1 MHLEKERAAEKSAAR
16 GKGAGDNEDVFE
28 KIGRDYAENAQAEQ
42 EIEDK
47 RWEGFGDFF
56 AKEGGTA
63 GQNANQRNDTFMT
76 AYKNGEEWLMN
87 GDDDSL
93 AKGFINRLRSSFGEG
108 TEDLAYLIYD
118 YAPWYEPAKK
128 VIDKNIAGN
137 IAATAD
143 RQFEKAKEK
152 TGKVGDRLIDFADS
166 SAEALG
172 YSMFGPKAF
181 YALGTSDGLEEY
193 RIQRENGIEQEL
205 ASRRALARA
214 GISIIEEKADDLIGK
229 YIAIDDVLY
238 GKHWEKE
245 AKPKLLQNAN
255 GDYIIEV
262 KKSELSN
269 DPNSI
274 TQVVNSKGGCDR
286 NYYGNDGKQVKQIS
300 NNGHGHPIEE
310 AMGKHGEH
318 AHDYYLNEEG
328 KPKRQPAR
336 ELTYLER
343 KENEDFL

>member
-1 MHLEKERAAEKSAAR
+1 MHLEKERAAEESAAR
-16 GKGAGDNEDVFE
+16 GKGAGDKEDVFE

-42 EIEDK
+42 KIEDK

-193 RIQRENGIEQEL
+193 RIQRENGTPQEL
-205 ASRRALARA
+205 AFKRALAKT
-214 GISIIEEKADDLIGK
+214 GYSIIEEKVEDFIGK
-229 YIAIDDVLY
+229 NNPIDNVLY
-238 GKHWEKE
+238 INNKAVDKFDDETY
-245 AKPKLLQNAN
+245 NRAN
-255 GDYIIEV
+255 
-262 KKSELSN
+262 KKG
-269 DPNSI
+269 SI
-274 TQVVNSKGGCDR
+274 VN
-286 NYYGNDGKQVKQIS
+286 
-300 NNGHGHPIEE
+300 
-310 AMGKHGEH
+310 
-318 AHDYYLNEEG
+318 DYYNLLTKQEWAKFYSAVAERGKLNAPIGDNFVWGENGIVIYAKKVKLSGTTSDYQIVDYEIVSDENAEEIAYYMQQIMDESG
-328 KPKRQPAR
+328 
-336 ELTYLER
+336 
-343 KENEDFL
+343 D